1 MAGLVPAI
9 HVFSFRARGLPPD
22 DRLRYA
28 DAEPRAARSLR
39 AASRR
44 HEGCIMKG
52 LLAGATLVVAILLVG
67 AAAFAQGACSRACAS
82 AGQQCQRNG
91 SELGAACGRACG
103 KRASCVAAC
112 EKQQVSVAAEC
123 ARQYRFCVRGCGGR

>member
-9 HVFSFRARGLPPD
+9 HVFVFARVARRRTTGFVTLMPSRVRLVCSVPLP
-22 DRLRYA
+22 A
-28 DAEPRAARSLR
+28 VTK
-39 AASRR
+39 
-44 HEGCIMKG
+44 GCIMKG

-91 SELGAACGRACG
+91 SELGAACVRACG

-123 ARQYRFCVRGCGGR
+123 ARQYRFCVRGCAGR